1 MLARCEE
8 VDPPQVLLDNHQRF
22 PATASH
28 AFRHGYLERLIVD
41 EWLGILRQVIARL
54 WPRLPLVQS
63 QFQVL
68 VSHDVDAPSAY
79 AFGSNRRFLHSMAS
93 RILKQRDIS
102 GALKA
107 SYIRLL
113 STTEIHSLDPFNT
126 FEWLMDLSDRVGIC
140 SAFYFMCG
148 RTEPRLDAQYEPDHL
163 IIRSLMRRI
172 NERGHELGL
181 HPSYKTCNNSTA
193 LLSESRNLMRIVEEE
208 NINQRTWGGRMH
220 YLRWSWPTTAYG
232 WIMSGFDYDSTL
244 SYADRP
250 GFRCGTCHE
259 YKMFDPLLQKQL
271 NLIQRPLI
279 VMETSVIAKRYLGLG
294 YGQLALDKIRELKYQ
309 CQKVQG
315 NFTLLWHNSSFV
327 HPASR
332 NIYEEVLF
340 S

>member
-1 MLARCEE
+1 MANQRPSSALGAWLEQLLQERISPNLALSFDPESQYWVVRLASSDETITLCQIPGLYQLGDSSALPCSCWDVGIEGFKSIEPFLQAPGCVEDHRRLLTTTNTGFHVNYDIFGLIYWMLARCEE

-28 AFRHGYLERLIVD
+28 AFRHGYLERPIVD

-172 NERGHELGL
+172 NERGMSLAYTKL
-181 HPSYKTCNNSTA
+181 QYFQQQRFAC
-193 LLSESRNLMRIVEEE
+193 RI
-208 NINQRTWGGRMH
+208 T
-220 YLRWSWPTTAYG
+220 
-232 WIMSGFDYDSTL
+232 
-244 SYADRP
+244 
-250 GFRCGTCHE
+250 
-259 YKMFDPLLQKQL
+259 
-271 NLIQRPLI
+271 
-279 VMETSVIAKRYLGLG
+279 
-294 YGQLALDKIRELKYQ
+294 
-309 CQKVQG
+309 
-315 NFTLLWHNSSFV
+315 NFNAHS
-327 HPASR
+327 
-332 NIYEEVLF
+332 
-340 S
+340 

>member
-28 AFRHGYLERLIVD
+28 AFRHGYLERPIVD

-113 STTEIHSLDPFNT
+113 TTEIHSLDPFNT

-181 HPSYKTCNNSTA
+181 HQATKLATIQPLCFPN
-193 LLSESRNLMRIVEEE
+193 
-208 NINQRTWGGRMH
+208 
-220 YLRWSWPTTAYG
+220 
-232 WIMSGFDYDSTL
+232 
-244 SYADRP
+244 
-250 GFRCGTCHE
+250 HE
-259 YKMFDPLLQKQL
+259 
-271 NLIQRPLI
+271 I
-279 VMETSVIAKRYLGLG
+279 
-294 YGQLALDKIRELKYQ
+294 
-309 CQKVQG
+309 
-315 NFTLLWHNSSFV
+315 
-327 HPASR
+327 
-332 NIYEEVLF
+332 
-340 S
+340 